1 VTFVG
6 DDAQILDGCAGLL
19 TDTQCATD
27 GNSHAGAIR
36 QREIGESAPARAQ
49 LERLQAIVLN
59 FGIDALAVHNAM
71 ELF

>member
-1 VTFVG
+1 M
-6 DDAQILDGCAGLL
+6 L
-19 TDTQCATD
+19 TNVQEITD
-27 GNSHAGAIR
+27 SDSHAGAIR

-59 FGIDALAVHNAM
+59 FGIDALAVHNTM